1 MGKERIQ
8 SESFVLIDDFR
19 SEEQMDTLVR
29 TVHVFSIDI
38 GMEFGM
44 NKCGIL
50 TMKRRKV
57 VRCEGIK
64 LPNSEV
70 MKEVKKEGCIYWS

>member
-1 MGKERIQ
+1 
-8 SESFVLIDDFR
+8 
-19 SEEQMDTLVR
+19 MDALVR
-29 TVHVFSIDI
+29 TVHVFSTDT

-64 LPNSEV
+64 LPNNEV